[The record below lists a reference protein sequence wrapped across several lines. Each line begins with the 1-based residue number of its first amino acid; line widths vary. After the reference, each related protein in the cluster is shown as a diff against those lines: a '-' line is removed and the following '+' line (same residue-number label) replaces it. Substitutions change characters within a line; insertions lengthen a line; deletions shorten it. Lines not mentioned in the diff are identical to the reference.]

1 MLKEEWKAIFKNK
14 FFIVIMLALAII
26 PALYNW
32 IFLGAMWN
40 PYGKVNQLPVAIVN
54 QDKSAKLNGGT
65 LNLGSQMASQ
75 MKSSKD
81 LDYHFVSET
90 EAEKGL
96 NDGKYYMIVT
106 FPEDLSTQ
114 ASSLMTNHP
123 EKVNIDYQTSQGH
136 NYISSKM
143 SNTAADN
150 LKSKVSESITRN
162 YTQAIFANLS
172 QLKSGMSQAAKGSQ
186 QLALGTNSALTG
198 SQQLTN
204 GINLF
209 SDKLSSVKQLTSA
222 TQDLSSGL
230 STLTEKTDLTESQKT
245 QLLQLESGLNQL
257 NDGIQSGSAQI
268 DQVATQLLTLIDS
281 AQGIMDQVKT
291 QVDNVKNTAA
301 FQSLT
306 PAQQQQILAAI
317 QKVESSPQL
326 AQIQALIAQS
336 KNKIN
341 DALLQSQKLSNASNL
356 LLPTASTTLD
366 SLSTGMSSV
375 HDALSQQIT
384 PGSQKIASGMNQ
396 LDIGLTDGT
405 QQLANGSVQ
414 LTSGITSLNQ
424 GANQLA
430 NSLNFAEQKLAGT
443 PTDAN
448 NASSIASP
456 LQLNHKDADNVA
468 NNGVAMAPY
477 MISVALFVGAMSVNL
492 MIGKSLSGR
501 KWKNGREL
509 LLAKLGTNGVLAIAQ
524 SLVVVGA
531 VYLLGLRANFGWKM
545 IFSTVLISLAF
556 MAIVT
561 FFNLWLDKV
570 GAFLMLVFMIVQL
583 AASAGTY
590 PIQLSEKVYQVINP
604 LIPMTYTIKLLREVI
619 SLSGNMMP
627 YSFILIGIIILF
639 SILIILV
646 GRREAR
652 TI

>member
-1 MLKEEWKAIFKNK
+1 
-14 FFIVIMLALAII
+14 MLALAII